1 MDDVDD
7 EVREW
12 ATFELGTQCDVD
24 TPEIRAALRKRLSDG
39 YEEARNEAIWGVA
52 RRNDEQGLGLLLAR
66 LDSDHWSGDEMA
78 AEDILGLKSD
88 VPVEELRH
96 GLRKLLPP

>member
-7 EVREW
+7 EVRDW

-52 RRNDEQGLGLLLAR
+52 RRNDGQGLGLLLAR